1 MEDLF
6 ESAKRAASSAVERA
20 AWEADK
26 LRRVNE
32 RQRELELLRREKGTL
47 VDQVMAAIR
56 DLERRGQLT
65 DPTLKTLA
73 ERMRTIDTD
82 IANGQAD
89 IVAIRKETFTP
100 GSVLISVQRRDASN
114 SGASTGNAPDRNRR
128 PCPTCGRP
136 TRLSAAYCSACGA
149 RLR

>member
-26 LRRVNE
+26 LRRVSE
-32 RQRELELLRREKGTL
+32 RQREMELLRRERLAL
-47 VDQVMAAIR
+47 VEQLISTVRM
-56 DLERRGQLT
+56 LEQRGQLT
-65 DPTLKTLA
+65 QPELKTLA
-73 ERMRTIDTD
+73 ERLRTIDMDVAKGQSD
-82 IANGQAD
+82 IQ
-89 IVAIRKETFTP
+89 AIRRETFTP
-100 GSVLISVQRRDASN
+100 GSVTISVQRRDAT
-114 SGASTGNAPDRNRR
+114 SGVATGPRDRI

-136 TRLSAAYCSACGA
+136 TRRTAAFCSACGA